1 MFENWTQYKYMQ
13 GRIECNYCIYATK
26 PSNNNSALCAF
37 LTDCQF
43 EAIMEIKAKLNIGG
57 IGNQSKRANFGGNKH
72 NDMVVG

>member
-1 MFENWTQYKYMQ
+1 MKTGHNTSTCRA
-13 GRIECNYCIYATK
+13 RIECIYCIYATK
-26 PSNNNSALCAF
+26 PSTHNSALCAF